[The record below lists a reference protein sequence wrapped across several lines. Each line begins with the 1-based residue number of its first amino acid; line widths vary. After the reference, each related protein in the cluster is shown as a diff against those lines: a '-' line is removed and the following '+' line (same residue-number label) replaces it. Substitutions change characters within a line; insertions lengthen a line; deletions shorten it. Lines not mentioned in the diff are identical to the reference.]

1 MALRQSWMLIWMSVP
16 VKTTR
21 EKQTMPSPTHSKR
34 QLIHSKKCCHF
45 SPQPVSALKS
55 QFLALPIDKGRCWKK
70 ANMFGVGGVAGSMC
84 FKLNEINPYV
94 WVIRSTCSE
103 CPAESIFPAVGWR
116 SGQKTVQGPSR
127 GQHLDWRTRT
137 NWLLGAEFTRCGR
150 IDTGKK
156 TKAPHGT
163 SQSEMKHP
171 LSKGQITIKITP

>member
-1 MALRQSWMLIWMSVP
+1 MLIWMSVTVEK

-21 EKQTMPSPTHSKR
+21 EKQTKPSTHSKK
-34 QLIHSKKCCHF
+34 QLIHYKKGCHF
-45 SPQPVSALKS
+45 SPQPISALKS
-55 QFLALPIDKGRCWKK
+55 RFSSFSCSSNRQGICWKK
-70 ANMFGVGGVAGSMC
+70 ANMFGVGGVAGSVC
-84 FKLNEINPYV
+84 FKLNEINPYM
-94 WVIRSTCSE
+94 WVIRSTCFE

-127 GQHLDWRTRT
+127 GQHLDWRMRT
-137 NWLLGAEFTRCGR
+137 DWLLGAEFTRCGQ